1 MPRLPGEARRR
12 VEQADRVTL
21 VFAALADPWR
31 RQMLSRLAKGPGAI
45 VDLARDLPFSR
56 QAATKHLNAL
66 CRAGLV
72 RAAKKGREQV
82 FELTPEPL
90 DEAEQWLSRL
100 DEEWGT
106 RLQALA
112 EHIAKNP

>member
-1 MPRLPGEARRR
+1 MDQATER
-12 VEQADRVTL
+12 VSL
-21 VFAALADPWR
+21 VFGALADPWR

-45 VDLARDLPFSR
+45 VDLSRDLPFTR

-72 RAAKKGREQV
+72 RVAKRGREQV
-82 FELTPEPL
+82 FELTREPL
-90 DEAEQWLSRL
+90 DDAEAWLQNL
-100 DEEWGT
+100 DQAWAN

-112 EHIAKNP
+112 EHLAKNP